1 MKFKIKKNSIETQ
14 DDLEK
19 LEKLEQSIFK
29 ESSYSRSTLL
39 EIIKNYDNY
48 TIFSC
53 YSNKE
58 IIAYIIV
65 LNNIDYF
72 EIIKIAVLEKYR
84 NMGVGQ
90 SLIEMIK
97 EKDTFL
103 EVRQSNEVAIKFYL
117 KNGFKKISLRKN
129 YYKDNNEDAII
140 MKLEVN

>member
-72 EIIKIAVLEKYR
+72 EIIKIAVLENYR